1 MAQDGKR
8 SRRIASLAGTVELR
22 AVAGG
27 EEHPKEPLRLQHAQ
41 RVRYLLEPEGELL
54 SERDGRPP
62 MAYADDQHTTGERLL
77 VDSLELA
84 GHFGARNSEKD
95 ALEIALTVRPLLPGN
110 PSVIGQH

>member
-8 SRRIASLAGTVELR
+8 SRRIASLAGTVEFR

-62 MAYADDQHTTGERLL
+62 MAYADDPHDQEPSRGRAARPERLPWPL
-77 VDSLELA
+77 PASPRPA
-84 GHFGARNSEKD
+84 GR
-95 ALEIALTVRPLLPGN
+95 RPRGRGGSAPA
-110 PSVIGQH
+110 PRR